1 MHWTLPKS
9 KMFWWIQGLMMS
21 CYNRDRVLWTCQ
33 TFVPLLVNVTSTVLL
48 LTQHALPFLEKRNK
62 VVLHTSPVTIQ
73 SWVKQGAL
81 FFSQKVSWYFS
92 HCSADAASIIPT
104 PIHIPSKQHWRLLC
118 FDVVS
123 RNVYFDDGLK
133 IVSPQSTLIV
143 TKNMVNGF
151 SVLSSG
157 SRFNLEQW
165 NCPKLYLLLPRINM
179 PQRTT
184 TGVGAG
190 TCDIGVILSVRD
202 IIRSGTCLLSFQW
215 ESKDMGLLRKQLM
228 CRIFEWRNNANWLSI
243 LLSLTNLLRHL
254 PQDHKRWSI
263 LNGILA
269 FPLSLNTMLSR
280 LYMTAKILNILTYCI
295 NDLYWWSIW
304 IFHTSCIFLHITYVY
319 VYCHNLNLKHPVFR
333 SL

>member
-21 CYNRDRVLWTCQ
+21 CYNRDRVLQTCQ

-48 LTQHALPFLEKRNK
+48 LTQHTLPFLEKRNK
-62 VVLHTSPVTIQ
+62 VVLHTSPVT
-73 SWVKQGAL
+73 VNHGRNNLQGAL

-104 PIHIPSKQHWRLLC
+104 PIHSLSKQHWRLLC

-143 TKNMVNGF
+143 IKNMVNGF

-157 SRFNLEQW
+157 SRFNREQW
-165 NCPKLYLLLPRINM
+165 NCPKLYLPLPRINM

-190 TCDIGVILSVRD
+190 SCDIGVILSVRD

-215 ESKDMGLLRKQLM
+215 EFKDMGLLWKQLM

-243 LLSLTNLLRHL
+243 LLSWTNLLRHL
-254 PQDHKRWSI
+254 PQDHERWSI

-269 FPLSLNTMLSR
+269 FPLSLNTM
-280 LYMTAKILNILTYCI
+280 IVI
-295 NDLYWWSIW
+295 SIV
-304 IFHTSCIFLHITYVY
+304 HGC
-319 VYCHNLNLKHPVFR
+319 
-333 SL
+333 

>member
-1 MHWTLPKS
+1 MLQQGRSIMDLSDFCTLACERYVNSFAIDTTCLAFPGEEKLS
-9 KMFWWIQGLMMS
+9 GVLYLP
-21 CYNRDRVLWTCQ
+21 CY
-33 TFVPLLVNVTSTVLL
+33 S
-48 LTQHALPFLEKRNK
+48 
-62 VVLHTSPVTIQ
+62 Q
-73 SWVKQGAL
+73 SWAKQGAL

-123 RNVYFDDGLK
+123 RNVYFDDDLK

-143 TKNMVNGF
+143 IKNMVNGF

-165 NCPKLYLLLPRINM
+165 NCPKLYLPLPRINM

-184 TGVGAG
+184 TGVGAAS
-190 TCDIGVILSVRD
+190 CDIGVILSVRD
-202 IIRSGTCLLSFQW
+202 IIRSGTCQLSFQW
-215 ESKDMGLLRKQLM
+215 EFKDMGLLWKQLM

-243 LLSLTNLLRHL
+243 LLSWTNLLRHL
-254 PQDHKRWSI
+254 SQDHKRWSI

-280 LYMTAKILNILTYCI
+280 LYMAAKIFNILTYQWLVLVI
-295 NDLYWWSIW
+295 NCNFFPYLLYVLAHTYTNMYIAVIW
-304 IFHTSCIFLHITYVY
+304 I
-319 VYCHNLNLKHPVFR
+319 
-333 SL
+333 